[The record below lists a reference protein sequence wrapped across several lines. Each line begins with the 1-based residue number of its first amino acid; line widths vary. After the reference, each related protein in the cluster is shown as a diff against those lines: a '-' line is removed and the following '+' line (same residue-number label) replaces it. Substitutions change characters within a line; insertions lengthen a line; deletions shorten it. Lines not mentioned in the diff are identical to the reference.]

1 MKKYCLNCGKY
12 IKPKP
17 SVSYKRRKYCSYN
30 CSMDFREKIYPLYIQ
45 YKKEECEC
53 CGVKSAPK
61 KGHFVEWSNSQLL
74 VHHIDGDPSNNDP
87 SNFQTLCRS
96 CHGKAHKKE
105 NIGRALANA

>member
-1 MKKYCLNCGKY
+1 
-12 IKPKP
+12 
-17 SVSYKRRKYCSYN
+17 
-30 CSMDFREKIYPLYIQ
+30 MDFREKIYPLYIQ

-105 NIGRALANA
+105 NIGRALANAWKSGQNSIGTSKEKKILKLLLAT